1 MDNQKLGIFITEL
14 RKEKGLT
21 QAQLAQKLNVTD
33 KAVSK
38 WERGVGF
45 PDIKLLE
52 PLADVLDISLLELM
66 KSERLPKT
74 TVSAPDTTDAF
85 QNVIDLASYERKIER
100 QRIALVT
107 LFIVLLIALIF
118 LVDIMQS
125 FGFLFVCLPI
135 ILFFLG
141 IWFLRLSHKKSTHKH
156 AFFVCRIARVC
167 ISALPYSAFLF
178 CLCAWRSGSEL
189 IGYNRKGRY
198 RMQYLPF
205 LHLINFSEFQHRLLN
220 MDCRSQRIF
229 LHPLSLRK
237 PDRPA
242 VFQIPGFQAP
252 LLLHRH
258 GSVRKH

>member
-45 PDIKLLE
+45 PDI
-52 PLADVLDISLLELM
+52 
-66 KSERLPKT
+66 
-74 TVSAPDTTDAF
+74 TDAF

-156 AFFVCRIARVC
+156 AFLFAG
-167 ISALPYSAFLF
+167 LLAFAYPLCLILLF
-178 CLCAWRSGSEL
+178 CFAFALG
-189 IGYNRKGRY
+189 GPVPN
-198 RMQYLPF
+198 
-205 LHLINFSEFQHRLLN
+205 
-220 MDCRSQRIF
+220 
-229 LHPLSLRK
+229 
-237 PDRPA
+237 
-242 VFQIPGFQAP
+242 
-252 LLLHRH
+252 
-258 GSVRKH
+258 

>member
-33 KAVSK
+33 RAVSK

-66 KSERLPKT
+66 NSERLPKT

-141 IWFLRLSHKKSTHKH
+141 I
-156 AFFVCRIARVC
+156 
-167 ISALPYSAFLF
+167 
-178 CLCAWRSGSEL
+178 
-189 IGYNRKGRY
+189 
-198 RMQYLPF
+198 
-205 LHLINFSEFQHRLLN
+205 
-220 MDCRSQRIF
+220 
-229 LHPLSLRK
+229 
-237 PDRPA
+237 
-242 VFQIPGFQAP
+242 
-252 LLLHRH
+252 
-258 GSVRKH
+258 

>member
-66 KSERLPKT
+66 NSERLPKT

-141 IWFLRLSHKKSTHKH
+141 
-156 AFFVCRIARVC
+156 
-167 ISALPYSAFLF
+167 
-178 CLCAWRSGSEL
+178 
-189 IGYNRKGRY
+189 
-198 RMQYLPF
+198 
-205 LHLINFSEFQHRLLN
+205 
-220 MDCRSQRIF
+220 
-229 LHPLSLRK
+229 
-237 PDRPA
+237 
-242 VFQIPGFQAP
+242 
-252 LLLHRH
+252 
-258 GSVRKH
+258 

>member
-141 IWFLRLSHKKSTHKH
+141 IWFLRLSHKTC
-156 AFFVCRIARVC
+156 FFVCRIARVC

-205 LHLINFSEFQHRLLN
+205 LHLINFSKPQHHLLN

-242 VFQIPGFQAP
+242 V

>member
-85 QNVIDLASYERKIER
+85 QNVKNRTATHRPCD
-100 QRIALVT
+100 T
-107 LFIVLLIALIF
+107 LYRP
-118 LVDIMQS
+118 VD
-125 FGFLFVCLPI
+125 C
-135 ILFFLG
+135 
-141 IWFLRLSHKKSTHKH
+141 TD
-156 AFFVCRIARVC
+156 
-167 ISALPYSAFLF
+167 IS
-178 CLCAWRSGSEL
+178 G
-189 IGYNRKGRY
+189 
-198 RMQYLPF
+198 
-205 LHLINFSEFQHRLLN
+205 
-220 MDCRSQRIF
+220 
-229 LHPLSLRK
+229 
-237 PDRPA
+237 
-242 VFQIPGFQAP
+242 
-252 LLLHRH
+252 
-258 GSVRKH
+258 

>member
-107 LFIVLLIALIF
+107 LFIV
-118 LVDIMQS
+118 DIMQS

-156 AFFVCRIARVC
+156 AFLFAG
-167 ISALPYSAFLF
+167 LLAFAYPLCLILLF
-178 CLCAWRSGSEL
+178 CFAFALG
-189 IGYNRKGRY
+189 G
-198 RMQYLPF
+198 PV
-205 LHLINFSEFQHRLLN
+205 
-220 MDCRSQRIF
+220 
-229 LHPLSLRK
+229 
-237 PDRPA
+237 PD
-242 VFQIPGFQAP
+242 
-252 LLLHRH
+252 
-258 GSVRKH
+258 

>member
-66 KSERLPKT
+66 NSERLPKT

-135 ILFFLG
+135 ILFFLASPRG
-141 IWFLRLSHKKSTHKH
+141 
-156 AFFVCRIARVC
+156 
-167 ISALPYSAFLF
+167 
-178 CLCAWRSGSEL
+178 
-189 IGYNRKGRY
+189 
-198 RMQYLPF
+198 
-205 LHLINFSEFQHRLLN
+205 
-220 MDCRSQRIF
+220 
-229 LHPLSLRK
+229 
-237 PDRPA
+237 
-242 VFQIPGFQAP
+242 
-252 LLLHRH
+252 
-258 GSVRKH
+258 

>member
-125 FGFLFVCLPI
+125 FGFLFV
-135 ILFFLG
+135 
-141 IWFLRLSHKKSTHKH
+141 WFLRLSHKKSTHKH
-156 AFFVCRIARVC
+156 AFLFAGF
-167 ISALPYSAFLF
+167 LAFAYPLCLILLF
-178 CLCAWRSGSEL
+178 CFAFALG
-189 IGYNRKGRY
+189 G
-198 RMQYLPF
+198 P
-205 LHLINFSEFQHRLLN
+205 
-220 MDCRSQRIF
+220 
-229 LHPLSLRK
+229 
-237 PDRPA
+237 
-242 VFQIPGFQAP
+242 IPN
-252 LLLHRH
+252 
-258 GSVRKH
+258 